1 MSVELYW
8 IAIMS
13 YYWWFDREH
22 SYRPMSSKIVQA
34 SHMFAPGPQN
44 ISMENSIKNIILE
57 IVPQGL
63 PTSLSS
69 FQADPL
75 NSLAGVYIF
84 LKNHSPLPL
93 LENQLFSPEVI
104 NGQRSGKYFCW
115 IGDMKWLF
123 RKNNRFFGVKSI
135 LKNEK
140 TFEVPFLIL
149 PLPHSSKIIPS
160 PPGGVILKN
169 IHPFSLAWNLPAQ
182 DYWKNS
188 QETYGEDTG
197 CTVHAN
203 TELVLKTLKQHGL
216 QMVRILL

>member
-1 MSVELYW
+1 
-8 IAIMS
+8 
-13 YYWWFDREH
+13 
-22 SYRPMSSKIVQA
+22 MSSKIAQA

-104 NGQRSGKYFCW
+104 NGQRSGKYFC
-115 IGDMKWLF
+115 
-123 RKNNRFFGVKSI
+123 
-135 LKNEK
+135 
-140 TFEVPFLIL
+140 
-149 PLPHSSKIIPS
+149 
-160 PPGGVILKN
+160 
-169 IHPFSLAWNLPAQ
+169 
-182 DYWKNS
+182 
-188 QETYGEDTG
+188 
-197 CTVHAN
+197 
-203 TELVLKTLKQHGL
+203 
-216 QMVRILL
+216 